1 MPCHL
6 PELRDTEKKDQILKF
21 NFSDLPAFPVIL
33 KVMTK
38 NLKKMK
44 TTKRMTI
51 PGKTKLEKL
60 LSGRRPVPK
69 APSLSPHLTYLQS
82 S

>member
-1 MPCHL
+1 MP
-6 PELRDTEKKDQILKF
+6 EFRDTQKKDKILKL

-33 KVMTK
+33 KAMTK

-51 PGKTKLEKL
+51 PGKIKLEK
-60 LSGRRPVPK
+60 
-69 APSLSPHLTYLQS
+69 
-82 S
+82 